1 VAALREFQDEIGA
14 TYLER
19 DAARGLMGTFAWFVE
34 EVGELATA
42 LREAPPGSPEQAEEF
57 ADCLAW
63 LASLANLTGVD
74 LETAMLKYA
83 GGCPRCRRKPCLC
96 PTKA

>member
-1 VAALREFQDEIGA
+1 LRLRDFQREIA
-14 TYLER
+14 ETFHDR
-19 DAARGLMGTFAWFVE
+19 DSARGLMGTFGWYVE

-42 LREAPPGSPEQAEEF
+42 LREEQAASPEQAEEF

-74 LETAMLKYA
+74 LEEAAAKYA
-83 GGCPRCRRKPCLC
+83 AGCPRCGRKPCGC
-96 PTKA
+96 PTKK

>member
-1 VAALREFQDEIGA
+1 VRLDEFQKEIA
-14 TYLER
+14 DTFQAR
-19 DAARGLMGTFAWFVE
+19 DSARGLMGTFGWFVE

-42 LREAPPGSPEQAEEF
+42 LREEPAGSAAQAEEF

-74 LETAMLKYA
+74 LTAALAKYA
-83 GGCPRCRRKPCLC
+83 GGCPRCAGKPCGC
-96 PTKA
+96 PTKK

>member
-1 VAALREFQDEIGA
+1 VDLREFQREIA
-14 TYLER
+14 DTFQQR
-19 DAARGLMGTFAWFVE
+19 DAARGLMGTFGWFVE

-42 LREAPPGSPEQAEEF
+42 LREEAPASPAQAEEF

-74 LETAMLKYA
+74 LEVAMKKYA
-83 GGCPRCRRKPCLC
+83 GGCPRCGAKPCGC
-96 PTKA
+96 PTKK